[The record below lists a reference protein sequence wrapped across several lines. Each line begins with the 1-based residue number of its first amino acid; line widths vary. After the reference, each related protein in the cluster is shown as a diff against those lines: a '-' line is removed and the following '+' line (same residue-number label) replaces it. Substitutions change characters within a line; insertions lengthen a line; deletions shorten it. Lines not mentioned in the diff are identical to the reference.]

1 MDFKLGYEQKS
12 IQKAAAEFA
21 AGEFKKDIALE
32 HERNHTFPY
41 DIWKKACELGF
52 VGIHYPEEY
61 GGQEYGVLENALVVE
76 AFCRQDSGLGI
87 ALSDADSSAEMIL
100 RFGSNEQKKKY
111 LIPIARGEAISSGA
125 FTEPDHGSDITQL
138 SCSAVKEGNEYIING
153 SKTFIT
159 NGPICQFAIVLCQTD
174 SKVEPSHRGQSAI
187 LVEQGTHGFTASDVG
202 EKMGNKMI
210 PTGELSF
217 NDVRAP
223 VSNLI
228 GQEGRGFYQA
238 MDIFNEIRIEA
249 AAQALG
255 IAQGAFDRALDHVK
269 QRKQFGKRLEEFQV
283 TRHKL
288 ADMLIKIETT
298 RLTVYKAA
306 WSFDQGNIDQ
316 RLISIAKAYAGRVAV
331 EVADEAIQLHGG
343 YGYMLEYE
351 VERFY
356 RDARITE
363 IYGGT
368 REIQKNT
375 IANTLLKR
383 FNSSKNV

>member
-1 MDFKLGYEQKS
+1 MDFKLGYEQES

-21 AGEFKKDIALE
+21 VGEFKKEIALE

-52 VGIHYPEEY
+52 VGIHYPEEC

-111 LIPIARGEAISSGA
+111 LIPIAKGEAISSGA
-125 FTEPDHGSDITQL
+125 FTEPDHGSDITGL
-138 SCSAVKEGNEYIING
+138 SCTAVKEGNEYIING

-174 SKVEPSHRGQSAI
+174 SKVDPSHRGQSSI
-187 LVEQGTHGFTASDVG
+187 LVEQGTRGFTTSDVG
-202 EKMGNKMI
+202 EKMGNKMV

-217 NDVRAP
+217 NDVRVP
-223 VSNLI
+223 ISNLI

-238 MDIFNEIRIEA
+238 MDIFNEIRIEV

-288 ADMLIKIETT
+288 ADMLIKIETA
-298 RLTVYKAA
+298 RLMVYKAA

-375 IANTLLKR
+375 IANTLLTR
-383 FNSSKNV
+383 FNSSATA

>member
-1 MDFKLGYEQKS
+1 MDFKLGYEQES

-21 AGEFKKDIALE
+21 AGEFKKEIALE

-52 VGIHYPEEY
+52 VGIHYPEQY

-76 AFCRQDSGLGI
+76 AFCRQDSGIGI
-87 ALSDADSSAEMIL
+87 ALADADSSAEMIL
-100 RFGSNEQKKKY
+100 RYGSEAQKNKY
-111 LIPIARGEAISSGA
+111 LVPIATGEAISSGA
-125 FTEPDHGSDITQL
+125 FTEPDHGSDINQL

-159 NGPICQFAIVLCQTD
+159 NGPISQFAIVLCQTD
-174 SKVEPSHRGQSAI
+174 SKVDPPRRGQSAI
-187 LVEQGTHGFTASDVG
+187 IVEKGTPGYATSDVG
-202 EKMGNKMI
+202 EKMGNTMVA
-210 PTGELSF
+210 TGELSF
-217 NDVRAP
+217 NDVRVP

-228 GQEGRGFYQA
+228 GQENRGFYQA
-238 MDIFNEIRIEA
+238 MDLFNELRIEV

-255 IAQGAFDRALDHVK
+255 IAQGAFDRALDYVR
-269 QRKQFGKRLEEFQV
+269 QRKQFGKRLNEFQV
-283 TRHKL
+283 TQHKL
-288 ADMLIKIETT
+288 ADMFIKIETA
-298 RLTVYKAA
+298 RLIVYKAA
-306 WSFDQGNIDQ
+306 WSFDQGDIDQ
-316 RLISIAKAYAGRVAV
+316 TSISIAKAYAGRVAV

-375 IANTLLKR
+375 IARGIL
-383 FNSSKNV
+383 

>member
-1 MDFKLGYEQKS
+1 MDFKLGYEQES

-21 AGEFKKDIALE
+21 AGEFKKEIALE

-52 VGIHYPEEY
+52 VGIHYPEQY

-76 AFCRQDSGLGI
+76 AFCRQDSGIGI
-87 ALSDADSSAEMIL
+87 ALADADSSAEMIL
-100 RFGSNEQKKKY
+100 RHGSEAQKEKY
-111 LIPIARGEAISSGA
+111 LVPIATGEAISSGA

-159 NGPICQFAIVLCQTD
+159 NGPISQFAIVLCQTD
-174 SKVEPSHRGQSAI
+174 SKVDPPRRGQSAI
-187 LVEQGTHGFTASDVG
+187 IVEKGTPGYATSDVG
-202 EKMGNKMI
+202 EKMGNTMVA
-210 PTGELSF
+210 TGELSF
-217 NDVRAP
+217 NDVRVP

-228 GQEGRGFYQA
+228 GQENRGFYQA
-238 MDIFNEIRIEA
+238 MDLFNELRIEV

-255 IAQGAFDRALDHVK
+255 IAQGAFDRALDYVK
-269 QRKQFGKRLEEFQV
+269 QRKQFGKRLNEFQV
-283 TRHKL
+283 TQHKL
-288 ADMLIKIETT
+288 ADMLIKIETA
-298 RLTVYKAA
+298 RLVVYKAA
-306 WSFDQGNIDQ
+306 WSFDRGNPDQ
-316 RLISIAKAYAGRVAV
+316 TSISIAKAYAGRVAV

-375 IANTLLKR
+375 IARGIL
-383 FNSSKNV
+383 

>member
-1 MDFKLGYEQKS
+1 VEGIKMDFKLNQEQKA
-12 IQKAAAEFA
+12 IQKAAEEFA
-21 AGEFKKDIALE
+21 VGEFKKEIALE

-52 VGIHYPEEY
+52 VGIHYPDQY

-76 AFCRQDSGLGI
+76 ALCRQDSGLGI
-87 ALSDADSSAEMIL
+87 ALAVADSSAEMIL
-100 RFGSNEQKKKY
+100 RYGSEAQKEKY
-111 LIPIARGEAISSGA
+111 LVPITSGEAVSSGA

-159 NGPICQFAIVLCQTD
+159 NGPISQFAIVLCQTD
-174 SKVEPSHRGQSAI
+174 SKVDPPRRGQSAI
-187 LVEQGTHGFTASDVG
+187 IVEKGTPGYTASDVG
-202 EKMGNKMI
+202 EKMGNTMV

-217 NDVRAP
+217 NDVRVP

-228 GQEGRGFYQA
+228 GQENRGFYQA
-238 MDIFNEIRIEA
+238 MNLFDELRIEV

-255 IAQGAFDRALDHVK
+255 IAQGAFDRALLYVK
-269 QRKQFGKRLEEFQV
+269 QRKQFGKRLDEFQV

-288 ADMLIKIETT
+288 ADMLIKIETA
-298 RLTVYKAA
+298 RLIVYKAA
-306 WSFDQGNIDQ
+306 WSFDQGDVDQ
-316 RLISIAKAYAGRVAV
+316 KSISIAKAYAGRVAV

-375 IANTLLKR
+375 IAREIL
-383 FNSSKNV
+383 

>member
-1 MDFKLGYEQKS
+1 MDFKLGYEQES

-21 AGEFKKDIALE
+21 AGEFKKEIALE
-32 HERNHTFPY
+32 HERNHSFPY

-52 VGIHYPEEY
+52 VGIHYPEEC

-111 LIPIARGEAISSGA
+111 LIPIAKGEAISSGA

-138 SCSAVKEGNEYIING
+138 SCSAIKEGNEYIING

-159 NGPICQFAIVLCQTD
+159 NGPISQFAIVLCQTD
-174 SKVEPSHRGQSAI
+174 FKVNPPHRGQSAI
-187 LVEQGTHGFTASDVG
+187 IVEQGAQGYTTSDVG
-202 EKMGNKMI
+202 EKMGNKMV

-217 NDVRAP
+217 NDVRVP

-238 MDIFNEIRIEA
+238 MDIFNEIRIEV

-255 IAQGAFDRALDHVK
+255 IALGAFDRTLDHVK

-288 ADMLIKIETT
+288 ADMLIKIETA
-298 RLTVYKAA
+298 RLMVYKAA

-316 RLISIAKAYAGRVAV
+316 RMISIAKAYAGRVAV

-375 IANTLLKR
+375 IANTLLKS
-383 FNSSKNV
+383 FNNSKDL